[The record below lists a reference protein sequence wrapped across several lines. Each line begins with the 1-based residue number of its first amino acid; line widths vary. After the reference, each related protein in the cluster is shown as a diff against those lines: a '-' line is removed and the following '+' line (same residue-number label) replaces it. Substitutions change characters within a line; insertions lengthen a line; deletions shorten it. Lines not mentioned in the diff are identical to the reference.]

1 MKAKHFSTANPIL
14 MLFLDVSTWLSQLLM
29 ATNLKMS
36 FKKQQQQPQQQQQ
49 QPQPQPQR
57 NTNFEFHTTNCFLPD
72 LFSLGIFY
80 FFLNKVG
87 LLNLLLK

>member
-49 QPQPQPQR
+49 QPQPQH
-57 NTNFEFHTTNCFLPD
+57 NTNFEFHTTNCFLPN